1 MDKYEAREQQVIDR
15 YIQASYGLWNAL
27 LTINGI
33 MLAASTFISSSL
45 SLINFITLF
54 LALISI
60 GLLTHNYVVIKITYF
75 RIGQVISG
83 DLDELTEEK
92 KKKDIDVSLSRNKRV
107 QWFENICLSIL
118 FIQALLIISS
128 YWCENA

>member
-128 YWCENA
+128 YWC